1 MIVCGGVE
9 SGVQFKLGNV
19 VTAYCKQLW
28 DVGAPIADMGNA
40 NDASGF
46 DIALDHVRLIAETQ
60 TGEFPVPMKAAS
72 LSWKARDCPFWPVVM
87 LVAHRLAVHP
97 RCVH

>member
-28 DVGAPIADMGNA
+28 DVGVPIADLATWG
-40 NDASGF
+40 
-46 DIALDHVRLIAETQ
+46 TQ
-60 TGEFPVPMKAAS
+60 TMSLAS
-72 LSWKARDCPFWPVVM
+72 ISPWITYDS
-87 LVAHRLAVHP
+87 
-97 RCVH
+97 